1 MLKAKQKTVSLVVA
15 CLATLL
21 TVLFAFAMLFTPTPM
36 KTASAED
43 TTIVFELGDDGSA
56 THSDGSSKTTSY
68 EATVNGYTLRLTG
81 GTNMY
86 PDARDAMGNGCI
98 KLGAS
103 SKTGGFD
110 LTAPDDVT
118 SVIIAIGKYKE
129 NTTKVSVNGTAYTL
143 TKNSDDGAYDEIT
156 VDTTSN
162 KTISLITVSG
172 GYRAMVN
179 TITYVIAPSE
189 SGDPTCEHVNQ
200 TTTNV
205 DATCTENGSIT
216 VTCEDCGYV
225 KTEVIPAKGHS
236 YEDVE
241 ETKAANCTEDGV
253 MKTVC
258 TVCGTE
264 GTRAIPALG
273 HSFVDGVCSE
283 CGEEQPSVATLTFD
297 STEKRT
303 SFSTTQQVWE
313 ENGVTLTNDK
323 AGSTTNIADYANPVR
338 FYKSSTITVAY
349 DNMAKIE
356 FACSS
361 ASYAT
366 SLQKSIGNEA
376 IASDKIVTVTLS
388 SAQDSYTVTL
398 SDGQVRMN
406 SITVYKPAKIDCATI
421 TVGENLAVNYYVSN
435 SNADAVMYFTF
446 NGKPYDVTGELQ
458 TDGKYAGKYKYTLD
472 NIPPQCMTDNIS
484 AVLMNGEVE
493 LDKLEEYSIQTYAKN
508 MLNNAESSDELKRL
522 VSDMLYYGA
531 AAQNY
536 QGYKADTESLAT
548 YGVENLLAES
558 DAVAPEVSASPVKNT
573 EITSY
578 PVYFTS
584 ATVWFD
590 GVNKIRVKVS
600 SIENAFISLDGGET
614 KVALESTT
622 YETEGI
628 LATEFDKEF
637 TFQLYHGETLMQ
649 TLTYSVNA
657 YAYKMKDHES
667 MGDLAKALYRY
678 GVSAEAYIA

>member
-43 TTIVFELGDDGSA
+43 TTIVFELGANGEAAHEDGNTA
-56 THSDGSSKTTSY
+56 TTYT
-68 EATVNGYTLRLTG
+68 ETVDGYTLSLTS
-81 GTNMY
+81 GTKMY
-86 PDARDAMGNGCI
+86 TGARDAMGNSCI
-98 KLGAS
+98 KLGTS
-103 SKTGGFD
+103 SAAGSFT

-118 SVIIAIGKYKE
+118 SVIIAIAKYKA
-129 NTTKVSVNGTAYTL
+129 NTTKVSINDTAYTL
-143 TKNSDDGAYDEIT
+143 SGSSNDGAYDAIK
-156 VDTTSN
+156 VDTDTAST
-162 KTISLITVSG
+162 KAITLTTVSG

-179 TITYVIAPSE
+179 TITYVIGTPE

-241 ETKAANCTEDGV
+241 ETKAANCTEGGV

-283 CGEEQPSVATLTFD
+283 CGEEQPSVATLIFD

-323 AGSTTNIADYANPVR
+323 GSGSDIADYVNPVR
-338 FYKSSTITVAY
+338 FYKNSTITVAY

-406 SITVYKPAKIDCATI
+406 SITVYKPAKIDCATV

-446 NGKPYDVTGELQ
+446 NGKTYDVAGELQ

-493 LDKLEEYSIQTYAKN
+493 LDKLEEYSIQTYAQN
-508 MLNNAESSDELKRL
+508 MLNNAESSDELKQL
-522 VSDMLYYGA
+522 VSDMLRYGA

-536 QGYKADTESLAT
+536 KDYNTGSLAT
-548 YGVENLLAES
+548 DGVENLIDAS
-558 DAVAPEVSASPVKNT
+558 DAVAPEVTASPEKNT
-573 EITSY
+573 EIDSY

-590 GVNKIRVKVS
+590 GVNKIRVKVN
-600 SIENAFISLDGGET
+600 SIENAFISLDDGET

-622 YETEGI
+622 YETDGI

-637 TFQLYHGETLMQ
+637 TFQLYCGETLMQ

-667 MGDLAKALYRY
+667 MGDLATALYRY
-678 GVSAEAYIA
+678 GVSAENYIA

>member
-21 TVLFAFAMLFTPTPM
+21 TVLFAFAMFFAPTPM

-56 THSDGSSKTTSY
+56 THSDGSSKTSY
-68 EATVNGYTLRLTG
+68 TETVDGYTLSLTNG
-81 GTNMY
+81 SGFYTG
-86 PDARDAMGNGCI
+86 ARDAMGNGCI
-98 KLGAS
+98 KLGAKS
-103 SKTGGFD
+103 SAGSFT
-110 LTAPDDVT
+110 LTAPADVT
-118 SVIIAIGKYKE
+118 SVIIAIGKYKA
-129 NTTKVSVNGTAYTL
+129 NTTKVSINGTTYTL
-143 TKNSDDGAYDEIT
+143 SGSSNDGAYDAIE

-162 KTISLITVSG
+162 KTIQLTTVSG

-200 TTTNV
+200 TTTTV
-205 DATCTENGSIT
+205 DATCTEAGNIT
-216 VTCEDCGYV
+216 TTCKDCGDV
-225 KTEVIPAKGHS
+225 KTEVIPAK
-236 YEDVE
+236 
-241 ETKAANCTEDGV
+241 
-253 MKTVC
+253 
-258 TVCGTE
+258 
-264 GTRAIPALG
+264 G

-303 SFSTTQQVWE
+303 VFTTSQQVWE

-338 FYKSSTITVAY
+338 FYKSSTITVTCG
-349 DNMAKIE
+349 NMTITKIE
-356 FACSS
+356 FTCNTDD
-361 ASYAT
+361 YAT
-366 SLQKSIGNEA
+366 SLQKSIGGTATVNGQ
-376 IASDKIVTVTLS
+376 IVTVELATTTN
-388 SAQDSYTVTL
+388 SYTVTL
-398 SDGQVRMN
+398 SDGQVRMD
-406 SITVYKPAKIDCATI
+406 SITVYSAKPAKIDCATV

-446 NGKPYDVTGELQ
+446 NGKTYDVAGELQ
-458 TDGKYAGKYKYTLD
+458 TNGKYAGKYKYTLD

-493 LDKLEEYSIQTYAKN
+493 LDKLEEYSIQTYAQN
-508 MLNNAESSDELKRL
+508 MLNNAEPSDKLKQL
-522 VSDMLYYGA
+522 VSDMLRYGA

-536 QGYKADTESLAT
+536 KPYKTGNLAT
-548 YGVENLLAES
+548 DGVENLIAAS
-558 DAVAPEVSASPVKNT
+558 DAVAPEVTASPVKNP
-573 EITSY
+573 EIDSY
-578 PVYFTS
+578 PVYFTG

-600 SIENAFISLDGGET
+600 SIENAFISLDYGET

-637 TFQLYHGETLMQ
+637 TFQLYYGETLMQ

-667 MGDLAKALYRY
+667 MGDLATALYRY